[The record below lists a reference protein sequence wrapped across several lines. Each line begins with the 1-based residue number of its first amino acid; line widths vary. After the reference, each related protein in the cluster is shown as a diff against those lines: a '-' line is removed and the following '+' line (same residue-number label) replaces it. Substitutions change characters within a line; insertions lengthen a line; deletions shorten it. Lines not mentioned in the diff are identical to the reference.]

1 MNPDV
6 LAKSGRNGSTVHVR
20 LISEGFSVCCLNKQ
34 LSDFIDIRSV

>member
-6 LAKSGRNGSTVHVR
+6 HAKSGRNGSTVHVR
-20 LISEGFSVCCLNKQ
+20 LISKGFSVCCLIEQ